1 MASVEIFKTE
11 FKGYNKKEVVE
22 YITSLNS
29 QLELLKNELD
39 RVESELSKCKNELE
53 TTNEPTV
60 SEPQVD
66 MDALRAEI
74 REELR
79 AELYE
84 EIEREVKEKNTDSEL
99 ESLREKC
106 ATYERQKDI
115 IAELMIKAKTDAAAI
130 CEDAKVRSDELLSDT
145 FDKFLKAKED
155 FELMRK
161 NIEAGKT
168 EMDTRIAAV
177 SHYLSDFSRYL
188 DILEQDIANTG
199 DNFKQNM

>member
-29 QLELLKNELD
+29 QLELLKNALD

-74 REELR
+74 
-79 AELYE
+79 
-84 EIEREVKEKNTDSEL
+84 
-99 ESLREKC
+99 
-106 ATYERQKDI
+106 
-115 IAELMIKAKTDAAAI
+115 
-130 CEDAKVRSDELLSDT
+130 
-145 FDKFLKAKED
+145 
-155 FELMRK
+155 
-161 NIEAGKT
+161 
-168 EMDTRIAAV
+168 
-177 SHYLSDFSRYL
+177 
-188 DILEQDIANTG
+188 
-199 DNFKQNM
+199 